1 MMGKKLQIDTG
12 PQLPLSERP
21 IQAEVSLQ
29 ELLRWHSTAEA
40 QAKAIGAAFAEDDG
54 PSPEDLLVWVLWPLI
69 SPELAAS
76 QQVCISVEQICMA
89 LNHKHMKQTC
99 IKLNHKQRCGLQGY
113 SITLKHKVGI
123 KSLAWTTLKQI
134 QKCLHAEG

>member
-1 MMGKKLQIDTG
+1 MTGKKLQIDTG

-40 QAKAIGAAFAEDDG
+40 QAKAIGAAFAEEDDG

-76 QQVCISVEQICMA
+76 QQVCISVS
-89 LNHKHMKQTC
+89 N
-99 IKLNHKQRCGLQGY
+99 
-113 SITLKHKVGI
+113 
-123 KSLAWTTLKQI
+123 
-134 QKCLHAEG
+134 LHGSEP